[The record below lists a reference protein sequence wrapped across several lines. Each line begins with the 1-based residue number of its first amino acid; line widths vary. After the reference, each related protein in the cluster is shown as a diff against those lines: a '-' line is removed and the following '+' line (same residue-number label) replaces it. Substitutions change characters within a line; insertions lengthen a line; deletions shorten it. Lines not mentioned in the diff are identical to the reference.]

1 MNQKIL
7 FNETMKILE
16 KQEKEILAFC
26 NTKYPNVDKDITVEI
41 RSLENQNGRP
51 FDFGSG
57 SQ

>member
-26 NTKYPNVDKDITVEI
+26 NTKYPNVDKGVTVEI
-41 RSLENQNGRP
+41 
-51 FDFGSG
+51 
-57 SQ
+57 